1 MKLVPEWRS
10 LWRSH
15 SVRFQAAAAAFFIAL
30 GSMTDVAIE
39 VWRGLPDDIR
49 GVFPPWFIYGFGVAL
64 IVGGIL
70 SKFYVQRK
78 LTEARDASVGQEGQ
92 PGVQGEGDKPL

>member
-30 GSMTDVAIE
+30 GSLTDVAIE
-39 VWRGLPDDIR
+39 VWRNLPDDIR
-49 GVFPPWFIYGFGVAL
+49 GVFPPWFVYGLGIAL

-78 LTEARDASVGQEGQ
+78 LTEARSSAQQQDGGPDASRD
-92 PGVQGEGDKPL
+92 PS

>member
-15 SVRFQAAAAAFFIAL
+15 SVQFQAAAAAFFIAL

-39 VWRGLPDDIR
+39 VWRNLPDDIR
-49 GVFPPWFIYGFGVAL
+49 AVFPPWFVYGFGVAL

-78 LTEARDASVGQEGQ
+78 LTEARRQAEN
-92 PGVQGEGDKPL
+92 GDSGPKPDQAL

>member
-15 SVRFQAAAAAFFIAL
+15 SVQFQAAAAAFFIAL

-39 VWRGLPDDIR
+39 VWRNLPDDIR
-49 GVFPPWFIYGFGVAL
+49 AVFPPWFVYGFGVAL

-78 LTEARDASVGQEGQ
+78 LTDAREAAQQKSGSDS
-92 PGVQGEGDKPL
+92 

>member
-39 VWRGLPDDIR
+39 VWRNLPDDIR
-49 GVFPPWFIYGFGVAL
+49 GVFPPWFVYGFGVAL

-70 SKFYVQRK
+70 SKFYVQQR
-78 LTEARDASVGQEGQ
+78 LTDARSAAQDKQPRADADQA
-92 PGVQGEGDKPL
+92 L

>member
-15 SVRFQAAAAAFFIAL
+15 SVQFQAAAAAFFIAL
-30 GSMTDVAIE
+30 GSLTDVAIE
-39 VWRGLPDDIR
+39 VWRNLPDDIR
-49 GVFPPWFIYGFGVAL
+49 TVFPPWFVYGFGVAL

-70 SKFYVQRK
+70 SKFYVQQK
-78 LTEARDASVGQEGQ
+78 LTDARKA
-92 PGVQGEGDKPL
+92 VQQNSGSDS

>member
-15 SVRFQAAAAAFFIAL
+15 SVQFQAAAAAFFIAL

-39 VWRGLPDDIR
+39 VWRNLPDDIR
-49 GVFPPWFIYGFGVAL
+49 AVFPPWFIYGFGVAL
-64 IVGGIL
+64 IFGGIV
-70 SKFYVQRK
+70 SKLYVQRK
-78 LTEARDASVGQEGQ
+78 LTDARKSAQQSSGSEA
-92 PGVQGEGDKPL
+92 

>member
-15 SVRFQAAAAAFFIAL
+15 SVQFQAAAAAFFIGL

-39 VWRGLPDDIR
+39 VWRNLPDDIR
-49 GVFPPWFIYGFGVAL
+49 AVFPPWFVYGFGVAL

-78 LTEARDASVGQEGQ
+78 LTDAREAAQQKSGSDS
-92 PGVQGEGDKPL
+92 

>member
-1 MKLVPEWRS
+1 MRLVPEWRS

-15 SVRFQAAAAAFFIAL
+15 SVQFQAAAAAFFIAL

-39 VWRGLPDDIR
+39 VWRNLPDDIR
-49 GVFPPWFIYGFGVAL
+49 AVFPPWFVYGFGVAL

-78 LTEARDASVGQEGQ
+78 LTEARRQAEN
-92 PGVQGEGDKPL
+92 GDSGPKPDQAL

>member
-39 VWRGLPDDIR
+39 VWRNLPDDIR
-49 GVFPPWFIYGFGVAL
+49 TVFPPWFAYGFGVAL

-78 LTEARDASVGQEGQ
+78 LTEARESRVGKEGQ
-92 PGVQGEGDKPL
+92 PGVQGEGEKPV

>member
-15 SVRFQAAAAAFFIAL
+15 SVQFQAAAAAFFIAL

-39 VWRGLPDDIR
+39 VWRNLPDDIR
-49 GVFPPWFIYGFGVAL
+49 TVFPPWFVYGFGVAL

-78 LTEARDASVGQEGQ
+78 LTEARRQAEN
-92 PGVQGEGDKPL
+92 GDSGPKPDQAL

>member
-30 GSMTDVAIE
+30 GSMTNVAIE

-78 LTEARDASVGQEGQ
+78 LTEARDARVGQEGQ